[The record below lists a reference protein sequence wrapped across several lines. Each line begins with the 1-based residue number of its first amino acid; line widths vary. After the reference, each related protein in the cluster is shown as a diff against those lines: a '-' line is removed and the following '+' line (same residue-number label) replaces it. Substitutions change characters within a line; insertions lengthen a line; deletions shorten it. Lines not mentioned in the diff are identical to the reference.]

1 MTVQDQPIGNLSG
14 FENETIVKPTG
25 EAKITTVNQT
35 TVPFEKTIV
44 EHSNQT
50 VSQHH
55 NNNPNNNT
63 R

>member
-1 MTVQDQPIGNLSG
+1 MTVQDQPIAKLSG
-14 FENETIVKPTG
+14 FENKTIVKSTG
-25 EAKITTVNQT
+25 EAKITIINQT

-50 VSQHH
+50 VSQPH